1 MSRAARLVLVLVVIL
16 AAGIGAALAGSRHA
30 DPELEALLPAT
41 LGGVALTIE
50 SQAGTEL
57 ATQSAAFDAYL
68 AGLGRSRADFSL
80 ASAYAQGGLEAE
92 VGAWRVR
99 GGDPA
104 KLLPGFITA
113 VQASSTRAL
122 KAGAS
127 LPKVLEL
134 VRKFRKKDAKTPI
147 VLMGYYNP
155 IHAYGT
161 AKFARDVAAAGVDG
175 LIAVDLPI
183 EEDEVLR
190 LPAAAQ
196 GVDLVRFVTPTTD
209 EARLA
214 RILEAASGY
223 LYYVSVAG
231 VTGTKSFDQ
240 GQVAA
245 ALEKVSAA
253 TQLPVAV
260 GFGIKTP
267 EQAATIAAL
276 ADGVVVGSA
285 IVGKVAE
292 TMGQPKETV
301 VKAVTELCTS
311 LAQATHKSARVQA

>member
-1 MSRAARLVLVLVVIL
+1 MPFSDPM
-16 AAGIGAALAGSRHA
+16 A
-30 DPELEALLPAT
+30 DGP
-41 LGGVALTIE
+41 
-50 SQAGTEL
+50 
-57 ATQSAAFDAYL
+57 
-68 AGLGRSRADFSL
+68 
-80 ASAYAQGGLEAE
+80 
-92 VGAWRVR
+92 
-99 GGDPA
+99 
-104 KLLPGFITA
+104 A

-127 LPKVLEL
+127 LPRVLEL
-134 VRKFRKKDAKTPI
+134 VRKFRKKDSKTPI

-196 GVDLVRFVTPTTD
+196 GVDLVRFVTPTTG
-209 EARLA
+209 EARLT

-231 VTGTKSFDQ
+231 VTGTKSFAEAD
-240 GQVAA
+240 VAA
-245 ALEKVSAA
+245 ALAKVRAA

-267 EQAATIAAL
+267 EQAATIARL

-285 IVGKVAE
+285 IVTKVAE
-292 TMGQPKETV
+292 TIGQSPETV
-301 VKAVTELCTS
+301 VKAVTELCTA
-311 LAQATHKSARVQA
+311 LAQATHKSAKVQA

>member
-1 MSRAARLVLVLVVIL
+1 MSRLASTFARLKKESRAAFIPFV
-16 AAGIGAALAGSRHA
+16 S
-30 DPELEALLPAT
+30 
-41 LGGVALTIE
+41 
-50 SQAGTEL
+50 
-57 ATQSAAFDAYL
+57 
-68 AGLGRSRADFSL
+68 
-80 ASAYAQGGLEAE
+80 
-92 VGAWRVR
+92 
-99 GGDPA
+99 GGDPDMETSA
-104 KLLPGFITA
+104 AILDALPGCGADIIELGMPFSDPMADGPA

-122 KAGAS
+122 KAGAT
-127 LPKVLEL
+127 LPKVIEL
-134 VRKFRKKDAKTPI
+134 VKKFRRKDSKTPL
-147 VLMGYYNP
+147 VLMGYFNP

-161 AKFARDVAAAGVDG
+161 ARFARDVAAAGVDG

-209 EARLA
+209 DSRLR

-231 VTGTKSFDQ
+231 VTGTKSFAEAD
-240 GQVAA
+240 VAA
-245 ALEKVSAA
+245 ALARVRAA

-267 EQAATIAAL
+267 EQAATIARL

-285 IVGKVAE
+285 LVNRVAE
-292 TMGQPKETV
+292 TAGQSPETV
-301 VKAVTELCTS
+301 VKAVAELAGA
-311 LAQATHKSARVQA
+311 LAQATHGARPAKAAAGIA